1 VSRRPGSFEFGLA
14 GVSGEDSLVALM
26 LFDEFDTVLAG
37 SDVKFNGTKVAFF
50 SGTLSSVL
58 LTNVEGNPFTLD
70 ELNALVSY
78 IVAVDSLAGLFI
90 DLLLFGFIFL

>member
-1 VSRRPGSFEFGLA
+1 
-14 GVSGEDSLVALM
+14 M
-26 LFDEFDTVLAG
+26 
-37 SDVKFNGTKVAFF
+37 
-50 SGTLSSVL
+50 SSVL

-78 IVAVDSLAGLFI
+78 IVAVDSLFRLFI